1 MGPLPPLPAIKA
13 AFAHR
18 RKGSQGSLDLSQSMA
33 SLERRL
39 MEQTDLIDEMKKVLP
54 LTVAAPGGIEAR
66 ALAREIV
73 DNAAPV
79 SVALTRQLMWRMA
92 GAEHPMIA
100 HRADSR
106 AIQARGASADS
117 KEGVNSFLEKRA
129 PAFPNRV
136 SEDLPDV
143 WPAWQAPPFA

>member
-54 LTVAAPGGIEAR
+54 LTVAAPGIIA
-66 ALAREIV
+66 I
-73 DNAAPV
+73 
-79 SVALTRQLMWRMA
+79 
-92 GAEHPMIA
+92 GAEGA
-100 HRADSR
+100 GKSTVLE
-106 AIQARGASADS
+106 AITNVPLPRGVTGIRRPV
-117 KEGVNSFLEKRA
+117 KIRI
-129 PAFPNRV
+129 V
-136 SEDLPDV
+136 SDPTCTK
-143 WPAWQAPPFA
+143 